1 MGTDDGEGSSIRRE
15 STTLGVM
22 ARESDAHDDRHD
34 HDHAHAH
41 EHEHDHEHAHDHVH
55 EDSSKSKHSHAA
67 SSDGHAHHHDH
78 DHDHHGHAHGL
89 SELRRT
95 PYGRLVFAFVI
106 TAGFMFVEAIVGFVS
121 GSLALVADAGH
132 MLADAA
138 ALALAMFAQRIASQ
152 QRTRAR
158 TYGHRRAEVLAAF
171 ANGVALALTAVWIFS
186 EAVQRF
192 REPRTID
199 AGAMIATAVVG
210 LVVNLVAAAV
220 LAAGSQGHNVNTR
233 AALAHVLSDALG
245 SVGAITGGVLVL
257 TLGWH
262 RADPVISV
270 VIGLLILWGGFKLVR
285 DTSHVLME
293 GSPIEVDIADIEK
306 TIRGVP
312 GVVDFHD
319 LHVWSIS
326 EGFDV
331 LTVHIIISRGF
342 HGTDVVQAVSAR
354 IREVHQ
360 LEHCTIQP
368 EPLPTQ
374 ELITLRRKPAA
385 VKNSV
390 PQSSTPMLLGQTV
403 GEKREPA

>member
-1 MGTDDGEGSSIRRE
+1 
-15 STTLGVM
+15 M
-22 ARESDAHDDRHD
+22 AVESDVKGVGRAHHAAHSHD
-34 HDHAHAH
+34 HEHGHDHAKGHDHAHHGDAH
-41 EHEHDHEHAHDHVH
+41 GHDDHH
-55 EDSSKSKHSHAA
+55 HSH
-67 SSDGHAHHHDH
+67 
-78 DHDHHGHAHGL
+78 GL
-89 SELRRT
+89 NELRRT
-95 PYGRLVFAFVI
+95 PFRRLVFAFTI

-138 ALALAMFAQRIASQ
+138 ALALAMIAQRIAAQ

-171 ANGVALALTAVWIFS
+171 ANGVALALTAVWIFG
-186 EAVQRF
+186 EAAQRF
-192 REPRTID
+192 REPRAID
-199 AGAMIATAVVG
+199 ATAMMATAVVG
-210 LVVNLVAAAV
+210 LVINLLSAAV
-220 LAAGSQGHNVNTR
+220 LSVGSHGHNVNTR

-245 SVGAITGGVLVL
+245 SVGAIVGGVLVY
-257 TLGWH
+257 TMGWN

-270 VIGLLILWGGFKLVR
+270 IIAVLILWGGFRLVR

-331 LTVHIIISRGF
+331 LTVHIVIARGF
-342 HGTDVVQAVSAR
+342 HGTDVVQAVATR
-354 IREVHQ
+354 MREVHQ

-368 EPLPTQ
+368 EPSRAP
-374 ELITLRRKPAA
+374 ELVTLRRKPTDPRDL
-385 VKNSV
+385 SI
-390 PQSSTPMLLGQTV
+390 QTTD
-403 GEKREPA
+403 GSEGRTTAREREPA

>member
-1 MGTDDGEGSSIRRE
+1 VPSYRRE
-15 STTLGVM
+15 STTLGGM
-22 ARESDAHDDRHD
+22 AVESEAKHARHE
-34 HDHAHAH
+34 HGAAHAHAH
-41 EHEHDHEHAHDHVH
+41 AHT
-55 EDSSKSKHSHAA
+55 
-67 SSDGHAHHHDH
+67 HDH
-78 DHDHHGHAHGL
+78 DHDHHHDDAEHGAAQRDEHAKDEHGHHDHHDHHDHAHGL

-95 PYGRLVFAFVI
+95 PYSRLVFAFSI

-138 ALALAMFAQRIASQ
+138 ALALAMIAQRIAVQ

-171 ANGVALALTAVWIFS
+171 ANGVALALTAIWIFG
-186 EAVQRF
+186 EAAQRF
-192 REPRTID
+192 REPRVID
-199 AGAMIATAVVG
+199 ATAMIATAVIG

-220 LAAGSQGHNVNTR
+220 LSVGSHGHNVNTR

-245 SVGAITGGVLVL
+245 SVGAIVGGVLVFS
-257 TLGWH
+257 LGWY
-262 RADPVISV
+262 RADPVISAI
-270 VIGLLILWGGFKLVR
+270 IGLLILWGGFKLVR

-331 LTVHIIISRGF
+331 LTVHIVIARGF
-342 HGTDVVQAVSAR
+342 HGTDVVQAVAAR
-354 IREVHQ
+354 MREVHQ

-368 EPLPTQ
+368 EPSRVP
-374 ELITLRRKPAA
+374 ELVTLRRKPTEPKKFVQA
-385 VKNSV
+385 SV
-390 PQSSTPMLLGQTV
+390 PSGQTSV
-403 GEKREPA
+403 HERERV

>member
-1 MGTDDGEGSSIRRE
+1 
-15 STTLGVM
+15 M
-22 ARESDAHDDRHD
+22 AVESDAKRARHK
-34 HDHAHAH
+34 HGAAHAH
-41 EHEHDHEHAHDHVH
+41 T
-55 EDSSKSKHSHAA
+55 
-67 SSDGHAHHHDH
+67 HHHDH
-78 DHDHHGHAHGL
+78 DHDHPHDDAHDHAERGSEHRHHEAKDDHDHDHHDHVHGL

-95 PYGRLVFAFVI
+95 PYKRLVFAFSI

-138 ALALAMFAQRIASQ
+138 ALALAMIAQRIAAQ

-186 EAVQRF
+186 EAAQRF
-192 REPRTID
+192 REPRVID
-199 AGAMIATAVVG
+199 ATAMITTAVLG
-210 LVVNLVAAAV
+210 LVINLVAAGV
-220 LAAGSQGHNVNTR
+220 LSVGSHGHNVNTR

-245 SVGAITGGVLVL
+245 SVGAIVGGVLVF
-257 TLGWH
+257 TMGWY
-262 RADPVISV
+262 RADPVISAI
-270 VIGLLILWGGFKLVR
+270 IGVLILWGGFKLVR

-331 LTVHIIISRGF
+331 LTVHIVIARGF
-342 HGTDVVQAVSAR
+342 HGTDVVQAVATR
-354 IREVHQ
+354 MREVHQ

-368 EPLPTQ
+368 EPSSTP
-374 ELITLRRKPAA
+374 ELVKLRRKPTEPKKLAQQA
-385 VKNSV
+385 SV
-390 PQSSTPMLLGQTV
+390 TLGQTAR
-403 GEKREPA
+403 EREPV

>member
-1 MGTDDGEGSSIRRE
+1 
-15 STTLGVM
+15 M
-22 ARESDAHDDRHD
+22 APESDAHHAPHEHD

-41 EHEHDHEHAHDHVH
+41 DHDHAHEHDHGHAHD
-55 EDSSKSKHSHAA
+55 DSSTAKHSHAG
-67 SSDGHAHHHDH
+67 SRSHDAHHHDH
-78 DHDHHGHAHGL
+78 GHDEHDHAHGL

-171 ANGVALALTAVWIFS
+171 ANGVALALTAVWIFG

-192 REPRTID
+192 RAPTAID

-210 LVVNLVAAAV
+210 LVVNLVAAGV
-220 LAAGSQGHNVNTR
+220 LASGSHGHNVNTR

-245 SVGAITGGVLVL
+245 SVGAIVGGILVSV
-257 TLGWH
+257 LGWQ

-270 VIGLLILWGGFKLVR
+270 IIGLLILWGGFKLVR

-306 TIRGVP
+306 TIRSVP

-331 LTVHIIISRGF
+331 LTVHIVISRGF

-368 EPLPTQ
+368 EPQQTQ
-374 ELITLRRKPAA
+374 ELVTLRRKPSAS
-385 VKNSV
+385 KNLVHQGSGSI
-390 PQSSTPMLLGQTV
+390 PFGQTV
-403 GEKREPA
+403 GEKRETA